1 MAANLD
7 VSGHPAARRVLDTLS
22 RSVASEAST
31 VRLGPVLRRRDFGK
45 VTVENAHCLDVTALV
60 RELPRGSRVFVRDSE
75 GDGRLARAG
84 VLSAEHV
91 PGGKGGL
98 RAGRARGS
106 FGRVRVRPLAPAVGP
121 GFFRRGVSRRRPGVS
136 RARNSLVFWQKFP
149 LRPPGGVEKKSSK
162 SAAFVDRDSPRSTRK
177 GAASSP
183 ARTSTSVAGRWA
195 GCTVT
200 PSGSHSSLVRT
211 CR

>member
-75 GDGRLARAG
+75 GAVA
-84 VLSAEHV
+84 S
-91 PGGKGGL
+91 
-98 RAGRARGS
+98 
-106 FGRVRVRPLAPAVGP
+106 RVQVC
-121 GFFRRGVSRRRPGVS
+121 
-136 RARNSLVFWQKFP
+136 FP
-149 LRPPGGVEKKSSK
+149 LSTYRAEK
-162 SAAFVDRDSPRSTRK
+162 AAFAL
-177 GAASSP
+177 AAL
-183 ARTSTSVAGRWA
+183 AAV
-195 GCTVT
+195 
-200 PSGSHSSLVRT
+200 LVVYVYAF
-211 CR
+211 